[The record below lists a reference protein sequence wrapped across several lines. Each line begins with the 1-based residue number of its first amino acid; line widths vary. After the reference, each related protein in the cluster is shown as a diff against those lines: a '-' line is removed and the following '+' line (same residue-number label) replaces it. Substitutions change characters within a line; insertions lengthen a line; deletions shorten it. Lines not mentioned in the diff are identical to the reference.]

1 MILSYRGK
9 QTEAFARGK
18 RVREFHSFADQ
29 AYKRL
34 EILDAADNLE
44 DLRALPSNRLEL
56 LKGDR
61 KGQWSIRIND
71 QWRICFEPS
80 KDAAGWANVEI
91 VDYHKGT

>member
-1 MILSYRGK
+1 LRGGHEGP
-9 QTEAFARGK
+9 QLPNASPAHRG
-18 RVREFHSFADQ
+18 S
-29 AYKRL
+29 
-34 EILDAADNLE
+34 AA
-44 DLRALPSNRLEL
+44 RLEL